1 MTKPLDRR
9 ELFVHAVK
17 GGAGA
22 LLGGTALA
30 GCTGGPSTRP
40 APTFPGHPPLE
51 KVRIGYVGVGGMGSA
66 HVRNLLKIE
75 GAEIRAVCDIVKA
88 KVERVQDWC
97 VKAGRPR
104 PEGYW
109 NGEYDFKRLCERE
122 DLDLVY
128 TATPWRWHVPVCLEA
143 MKNGKH
149 AVTEV
154 PAATTLADCWKLV
167 EASERTG
174 LYCIMMENCCYD
186 RFEMMTLNLVR
197 KGLLG
202 ELLHGEGGY
211 LHDLRGLKFSKR
223 GEGLWRLAHS
233 IRRNADLYPTH
244 GLGPVAWCMDINR
257 GNKFDFLVSVAT
269 KSRGLNLF
277 AARKY
282 GLDSPQ
288 ARRKY
293 ALGDIVTTTIK
304 TARGE
309 TIVIT
314 HETDCPRPYSRNFL
328 VQGTLGLARKYP
340 DPKVYLEGRSP
351 RDQWEEGGKYI
362 KEFDHPVWKAL
373 EARSRGAGHGGMDF
387 IEDYRLVQALL
398 RGEQPD
404 LDVYDAAAWSAVTE
418 LSERSIAGGSVPVK
432 FPDFTRGAWKKKRP
446 RGVDLLP
453 ENGMG
458 REG

>member
-1 MTKPLDRR
+1 MSDSLNRR
-9 ELFVHAVK
+9 ELFARAAR

-22 LLGGTALA
+22 VLGGMALSGCAA
-30 GCTGGPSTRP
+30 GRSTRP
-40 APTFPGHPPLE
+40 AQTNLRHNPLK
-51 KVRIGYVGVGGMGSA
+51 KVRIGFVGVGGMGSA

-75 GAEIRAVCDIVKA
+75 GAEIRAVCDIVKT

-109 NGEYDFKRLCERE
+109 RGEYDFKRLCERE

-128 TATPWRWHVPVCLEA
+128 TATPWRWHVPVCLAALEA
-143 MKNGKH
+143 GKH

-211 LHDLRGLKFSKR
+211 LHDLRALKFSKR

-257 GNKFDFLVSVAT
+257 GNKFDYLVSVAT
-269 KSRGLNLF
+269 KSRGLNIM
-277 AARKY
+277 AARKF
-282 GLDSPQ
+282 GPGSPR

-293 ALGDIVTTTIK
+293 ALGDIITTTIE

-328 VQGTLGLARKYP
+328 VQGTKGLARKYP
-340 DPKVYLEGRSP
+340 DPKVYIEGRSP
-351 RDQWEEGGKYI
+351 HDQWEDGEKYI
-362 KEFDHPVWKAL
+362 REFDHPVWKTL
-373 EARSRGAGHGGMDF
+373 EKRTRGAAGHGGMDY
-387 IEDYRLVQALL
+387 IEDYRLIQALL
-398 RGEQPD
+398 EGGQPD

-432 FPDFTRGAWKKKRP
+432 FPDFTRGAWKQKRP
-446 RGVDLLP
+446 LGVDLVKA
-453 ENGMG
+453 
-458 REG
+458 

>member
-1 MTKPLDRR
+1 MSDSMNRR
-9 ELFVHAVK
+9 DFFSRVAK
-17 GGAGA
+17 GGAGTI
-22 LLGGTALA
+22 LGGMALSA
-30 GCTGGPSTRP
+30 CATNRTTP
-40 APTFPGHPPLE
+40 AALTSLRHPPLK
-51 KVRIGYVGVGGMGSA
+51 KVRIGFVGVGGMGSA
-66 HVRNLLKIE
+66 HVKNLLKIE

-109 NGEYDFKRLCERE
+109 RGEYDFKRLCERE

-128 TATPWRWHVPVCLEA
+128 TATPWRWHVPVCLAAMEA
-143 MKNGKH
+143 GKH
-149 AVTEV
+149 AITEV

-167 EASERTG
+167 ETSERTG

-211 LHDLRGLKFSKR
+211 LHDLRAIKFSKK

-257 GNKFDFLVSVAT
+257 GNKFDYLVSVAT
-269 KSRGLNLF
+269 KSRGLNLYAEKKF
-277 AARKY
+277 
-282 GLDSPQ
+282 GPESPQ
-288 ARRKY
+288 ARRRY
-293 ALGDIVTTTIK
+293 ALGDIITTTIK

-314 HETDCPRPYSRNFL
+314 HETGTPRPYSRNFL
-328 VQGTLGLARKYP
+328 VQGTRGLARKYP
-340 DPKVYLEGRSP
+340 EPKVYVEGRSP
-351 RDQWEEGGKYI
+351 HDKWEDGKKYI
-362 KEFDHPVWKAL
+362 KEFDHPVWRKL
-373 EARSRGAGHGGMDF
+373 EARTKGAAGHGGMDF

-418 LSERSIAGGSVPVK
+418 LSEKSITEGSIPVK

-446 RGVDLLP
+446 LGVDLV
-453 ENGMG
+453 
-458 REG
+458 RV